1 MFTGTP
7 EQRRA
12 RERRACELAQQIAG
26 LLNQISD
33 LGLGPAMGN
42 LAIPSVDIRSIGGRW
57 SAR

>member
-7 EQRRA
+7 EQRHA
-12 RERRACELAQQIAG
+12 RELAQQIAG

-42 LAIPSVDIRSIGGRW
+42 LIIPSVDIRNVGGRW
-57 SAR
+57 SVR

>member
-12 RERRACELAQQIAG
+12 RELAQQVAG